1 MSTPTAARDETPGRP
16 DPIQRRS
23 VLALTDI
30 ERAYQGRPVLRGISL
45 TLNAGE
51 VAWLG
56 GSNGAGKTTL
66 LRVAVGLVAPDR
78 GTVTLDG
85 LDPVRNR
92 RAYQRRM
99 GFLAA
104 GDRGVYARL
113 TVAQHLRLWS
123 DLALVPARRRAAQI
137 TGIAQR
143 MGLEELMD
151 RRVDRMSMGQRQRVR
166 LAMAFLHEPDVVLLD
181 EPHTSLDEEGLALLA
196 KQLDAHADR
205 GGAALW
211 CSPSLALGEL
221 RHDSAQ
227 RIVDG
232 LLEDA

>member
-1 MSTPTAARDETPGRP
+1 
-16 DPIQRRS
+16 

-30 ERAYQGRPVLRGISL
+30 ERSYQGRPVLRGVSL
-45 TLNAGE
+45 TLRAGE

-66 LRVAVGLVAPDR
+66 LRVAVGLVAPDQ

-85 LDPVRNR
+85 LDPVRDR
-92 RAYQRRM
+92 RAYQRRL

-104 GDRGVYARL
+104 GDRGMYARL
-113 TVAQHLRLWS
+113 TVSQHLRLWS
-123 DLALVPARRRAAQI
+123 DLALIPARRRPALIERMVA
-137 TGIAQR
+137 G
-143 MGLEELMD
+143 MGLEELFD

-166 LAMAFLHEPDVVLLD
+166 LAMTFLHEPDVVLLD
-181 EPHTSLDEEGLALLA
+181 EPHSSLDEEGVALLS
-196 KQLDAHADR
+196 KQLDAHAER

-211 CSPSLALGEL
+211 CSPSLALGQL

-227 RIVDG
+227 RLVGG
-232 LLEDA
+232 LMETA

>member
-1 MSTPTAARDETPGRP
+1 VSTSAEARGDTPGLR
-16 DPIQRRS
+16 DPIQRS

-30 ERAYQGRPVLRGISL
+30 ERSYQRRPVLRGVSL
-45 TLNAGE
+45 TLHAGE

-78 GTVTLDG
+78 GTVSLDG
-85 LDPVRNR
+85 LDPLRDR

-104 GDRGVYARL
+104 GDRGMYARL

-123 DLALVPARRRAAQI
+123 DLALVPAARRDALLARMISA
-137 TGIAQR
+137 
-143 MGLEELMD
+143 MGLGELID
-151 RRVDRMSMGQRQRVR
+151 RRVDRMSMGQRQRMR
-166 LAMAFLHEPDVVLLD
+166 LAMTFLHEPDVVLLD
-181 EPHTSLDEEGLALLA
+181 EPHTSLDEEGLVLLSHE
-196 KQLDAHADR
+196 LDAHAAR

-227 RIVDG
+227 RLVDG
-232 LLEDA
+232 RLEAA

>member
-1 MSTPTAARDETPGRP
+1 
-16 DPIQRRS
+16 
-23 VLALTDI
+23 VLTLTDI
-30 ERAYQGRPVLRGISL
+30 ERSYQGRPVLCGVSL
-45 TLNAGE
+45 TLHAGE

-56 GSNGAGKTTL
+56 GANGAGKTTL

-78 GTVTLDG
+78 GTVALEG
-85 LDPVRNR
+85 LDPVRDR

-99 GFLAA
+99 GFLSA
-104 GDRGVYARL
+104 GDRGMYARL

-123 DLALVPARRRAAQI
+123 DLALVPAVHRPVLVSQI
-137 TGIAQR
+137 TAA
-143 MGLEELMD
+143 MGLEELLD

-166 LAMAFLHEPDVVLLD
+166 LAMTFLHEPDVVLLD

-196 KQLDAHADR
+196 QALEMHAAD

-221 RHDSAQ
+221 RNDSAQ
-227 RIVDG
+227 RLVNG
-232 LLEDA
+232 RLEAV

>member
-1 MSTPTAARDETPGRP
+1 M
-16 DPIQRRS
+16 
-23 VLALTDI
+23 
-30 ERAYQGRPVLRGISL
+30 
-45 TLNAGE
+45 
-51 VAWLG
+51 
-56 GSNGAGKTTL
+56 
-66 LRVAVGLVAPDR
+66 LRVAIGLVGPER

-85 LDPVRNR
+85 LDPARDR
-92 RAYQRRM
+92 RAYQRRL

-123 DLALVPARRRAAQI
+123 DLALVPARRRA
-137 TGIAQR
+137 QR
-143 MGLEELMD
+143 IDAMIDEMGLEELRN

-166 LAMAFLHEPDVVLLD
+166 LAMTFLHEPDVVLLD
-181 EPHTSLDEEGLALLA
+181 EPHTSLDESGLERLA
-196 KQLDAHADR
+196 RQLDAHAAR

-227 RIVDG
+227 VIVDG
-232 LLEDA
+232 LLETA